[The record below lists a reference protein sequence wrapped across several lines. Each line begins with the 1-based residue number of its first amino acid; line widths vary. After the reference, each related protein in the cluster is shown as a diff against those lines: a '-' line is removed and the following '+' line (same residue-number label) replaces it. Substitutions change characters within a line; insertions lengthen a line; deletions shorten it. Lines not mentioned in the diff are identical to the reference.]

1 MTDNNDNTSS
11 PAHRL
16 SVIMP
21 VYNGHDF
28 ILRSL
33 PPLIDMM
40 KRGEVVEVIVVDDS
54 STDDTPE
61 LAAGMG
67 ARVIPSGGRL
77 GPGAARN
84 KAASEAKG
92 DILWF
97 IDADV
102 IVHRDAAGY
111 LHEGFSDPGVVAVFG
126 SYDDEPPA
134 QNFLSQYKNLVH
146 HFYHHR
152 GRKEASTFWSGCG
165 AVRKE
170 AFLAVG
176 GFDVEKYTRPSI
188 EDIELGYR
196 LREAGGKIMLIP
208 EMQSTH
214 LKEWRFVNLVHTEIF
229 CRAIPWSRLMIEQTG
244 VVDDLN
250 VSRAERLRAILAAA
264 FFAIVA
270 AALFGLVPW
279 WAAGLMFILTGIVN
293 RELFA
298 LFYRRKGI
306 LFAIAGLA
314 YHQFYYLYSSLA
326 FAWALLESKLK
337 S

>member
-1 MTDNNDNTSS
+1 MSDDNNDQASS
-11 PAHRL
+11 IPQL

-28 ILRSL
+28 ILKSL
-33 PPLIDMM
+33 PPLIEMM
-40 KRGEVVEVIVVDDS
+40 KRGEVVEVIVVDDT
-54 STDDTPE
+54 STDDTPL
-61 LAAGMG
+61 LAKQMG

-92 DILWF
+92 EILWF

-102 IVHRDAAGY
+102 IVHHDAAGY
-111 LHEGFSDPGVVAVFG
+111 LHEGFSEPGVVAVFG
-126 SYDDEPPA
+126 SYDDTPPA

-170 AFLAVG
+170 AFLETG
-176 GFDVEKYTRPSI
+176 GFDVVKYTRPSI

-196 LREAGGKIMLIP
+196 LREAGGKILLIP
-208 EMQSTH
+208 ELQSTH
-214 LKEWRFVNLVHTEIF
+214 LKEWRFMNLVHTEIF

-250 VSRAERLRAILAAA
+250 VSRMERLRAVVAIL
-264 FFAIVA
+264 FFVTVIAVLFSLLPWWS
-270 AALFGLVPW
+270 AALV
-279 WAAGLMFILTGIVN
+279 FIFTGFMN
-293 RELFA
+293 RELFS
-298 LFYRRKGI
+298 LFYRRKGL
-306 LFAIAGLA
+306 LFALAGLA

-326 FAWALLESKLK
+326 FAYAMLEARLK
-337 S
+337 H